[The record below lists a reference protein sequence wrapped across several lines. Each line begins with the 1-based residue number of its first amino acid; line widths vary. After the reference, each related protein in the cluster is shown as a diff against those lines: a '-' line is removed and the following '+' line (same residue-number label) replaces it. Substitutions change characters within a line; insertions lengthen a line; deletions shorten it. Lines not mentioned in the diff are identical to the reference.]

1 MHFFMCLRTQTR
13 IKLIGYILSWLAGF
27 NAIDWTC
34 SKNDLWC
41 NFNLMSS
48 FTENLHRFLRKR
60 PPPRLHQS
68 SLLLQ
73 KLLTAKASAL
83 RHQYLLLLQVGSLIV
98 LPSWLLYKDTNTFTL
113 EDSFS
118 CRGVYFRALFS
129 NHLMCVFR
137 KGPYPEFP
145 SHTSE
150 DHYSIWAPHH
160 KFTKYSG

>member
-1 MHFFMCLRTQTR
+1 MCLRTQTR
-13 IKLIGYILSWLAGF
+13 IKLIDYILHRPAGF
-27 NAIDWTC
+27 YVIDWTC

-48 FTENLHRFLRKR
+48 FTENLRRFLRKR

-73 KLLTAKASAL
+73 KLLTAKASVL
-83 RHQYLLLLQVGSLIV
+83 RHQYLLLLQVGSLLV
-98 LPSWLLYKDTNTFTL
+98 LPFWLPYKDTNTFTL

-118 CRGVYFRALFS
+118 CRGVYFGPLFS

-145 SHTSE
+145 SDTSE
-150 DHYSIWAPHH
+150 DHYSVWAPHH